1 MQKLKELTDLAI
13 ELLAEGEKYLG
24 TLSRSLE
31 KKSRFGNDLLYSM
44 TVMCCEKLFVA
55 LLYHYDE
62 FAEHHM
68 PIALYNDAAKVEPEL
83 TPEMRDTCRLINK
96 FESICSIDGF
106 GYKTPTDEDLK
117 TMILGLQDIH
127 ALIVKRI
134 RG

>member
-1 MQKLKELTDLAI
+1 MQELKELSDLA
-13 ELLAEGEKYLG
+13 LAIYEEGDKYLG

-44 TVMCCEKLFVA
+44 AVMCCEKLFVA

-68 PIALYNDAAKVEPEL
+68 PIALYNDAAKVEAEL
-83 TPEMRDTCRLINK
+83 TPEMKETYRLINK

-117 TMILGLQDIH
+117 KMIIGLQDIH
-127 ALIVKRI
+127 ALVTKRI
-134 RG
+134 KG

>member
-24 TLSRSLE
+24 TLSRTLE
-31 KKSRFGNDLLYSM
+31 KKSRFDNDLLYSM
-44 TVMCCEKLFVA
+44 TVMSCEKLFVA

-68 PIALYNDAAKVEPEL
+68 PIALYNDAARVEPEL
-83 TPEMRDTCRLINK
+83 TPEMKDTCRLIGR

-117 TMILGLQDIH
+117 KMILGLQDIH